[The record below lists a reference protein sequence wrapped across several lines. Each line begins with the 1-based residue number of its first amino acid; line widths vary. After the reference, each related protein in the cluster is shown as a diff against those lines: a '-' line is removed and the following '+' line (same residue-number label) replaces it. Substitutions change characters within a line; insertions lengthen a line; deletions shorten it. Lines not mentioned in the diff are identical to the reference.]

1 MPAAQSNLYLG
12 YSEFIKER
20 QTLNKVLLVRFT
32 ANLANARQVESKA
45 ISDYDAMIKV
55 RLAYSY
61 DTSGAFFLP
70 RCLSGRFCMGPLQIS
85 EMDCPLFDGH
95 VRRSNELV
103 FRRSVFVS
111 HILLVARKNK
121 SANTCTDLDLM
132 PTDLVPIHQTYE

>member
-1 MPAAQSNLYLG
+1 MMPAAQSNFYLG

-55 RLAYSY
+55 RLANSY
-61 DTSGAFFLP
+61 DLSGAFFLP

-85 EMDCPLFDGH
+85 EMDCSLFDGQGQ
-95 VRRSNELV
+95 RSKD
-103 FRRSVFVS
+103 FV
-111 HILLVARKNK
+111 LLDAV
-121 SANTCTDLDLM
+121 CL
-132 PTDLVPIHQTYE
+132 